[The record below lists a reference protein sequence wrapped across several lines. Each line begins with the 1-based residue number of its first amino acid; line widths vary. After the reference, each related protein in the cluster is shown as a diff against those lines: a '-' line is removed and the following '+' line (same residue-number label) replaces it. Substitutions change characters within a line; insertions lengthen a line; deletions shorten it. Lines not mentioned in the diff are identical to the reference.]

1 MVSQETTTERTIY
14 STLHAML
21 NDIFNIACIEN
32 FPNNNGKI
40 YNRAGTMVY
49 EGEGYNNV
57 DIYFDGKSN
66 RGVSPMGLQL
76 PDGTYFYVIDKRDGS
91 KPLAGYLELVK

>member
-1 MVSQETTTERTIY
+1 
-14 STLHAML
+14 ML

-32 FPNNNGKI
+32 FPNNNVKI